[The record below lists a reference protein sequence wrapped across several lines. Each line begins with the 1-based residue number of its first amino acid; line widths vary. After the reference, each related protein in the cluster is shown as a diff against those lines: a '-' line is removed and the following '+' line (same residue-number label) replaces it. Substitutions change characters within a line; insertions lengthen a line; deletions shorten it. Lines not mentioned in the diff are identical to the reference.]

1 MHKDCDSCKVCVGDW
16 SHSIATHHSTDRAPL
31 EASGILSPA
40 MLELPVVAHVPRT
53 QPISSDAPAVR
64 GSRPDWLRV
73 RLRMGDHYREL
84 KSLMRERA
92 LHTICE
98 EAMCPN
104 IGECWENRTATFLIL
119 GDVCTRNCGFCSVTT
134 GRPPALDE
142 NEPERL
148 AEAVSSLGLRH
159 VVITSVTRDDLPD
172 GGAEVFSRTIKR
184 LRDQDPEIGIEVL
197 IPDFQGNWSALETVM
212 DARPDIL
219 NHNLE
224 SVPRLYQ
231 RVRPKAIYQQSLELL
246 QRAKTCVP
254 SAVTKSGL
262 MVGLGESRDELIST
276 FNDLRRHNVD
286 VLTVGQYLRPTPRH
300 LPIER
305 YYTPDEFAE
314 LKQIAVELGFEHV
327 ESGPLV
333 RSSYH
338 AHEQVPSSAQR
349 SSSGRS
355 S

>member
-1 MHKDCDSCKVCVGDW
+1 
-16 SHSIATHHSTDRAPL
+16 
-31 EASGILSPA
+31 
-40 MLELPVVAHVPRT
+40 MLDLPVVDFVPRA
-53 QPISSDAPAVR
+53 QPLSPDAPPVR

-73 RLRMGDHYREL
+73 RLRMGEHYLEL
-84 KSLMRERA
+84 KALMRERG

-134 GRPPALDE
+134 GRPPGLDE
-142 NEPERL
+142 DEPERL

-172 GGAEVFSRTIKR
+172 GGARIFARVIER
-184 LRDQDPEIGIEVL
+184 LRAQDEQLGIEVL

-212 DARPDIL
+212 AAGPDIL
-219 NHNLE
+219 NHNIE
-224 SVPRLYQ
+224 TVPRLYQ
-231 RVRPKAIYQQSLELL
+231 RVRPKAVYSQSLELL
-246 QRAKTCVP
+246 FRAHTLRSGV
-254 SAVTKSGL
+254 VTKSGL
-262 MVGLGESRDELIST
+262 MVGLGETDVELVNT
-276 FNDLRRHNVD
+276 FEDLREHGVD
-286 VLTVGQYLRPTPRH
+286 VLTVGQYLRPTPKH

-305 YYTPDEFAE
+305 YYAPAEFDE
-314 LKQIAVELGFEHV
+314 LKRVGVRLGFKHV

-338 AHEQVPSSAQR
+338 AHEQVPGGSSR

-355 S
+355 I